1 MNTAILPAY
10 VTDLIVLYGP
20 PSQAGFGSAVFYEPA
35 IAEHD
40 LESVALKCYRHFVG
54 DLWERFGEAAWLGA
68 WKLAYTRSD
77 DQRPDVVAELGAIAQ
92 QDVAGFV
99 PVLLLA
105 DGPDGEKA
113 QHALAAAYDDPA
125 VSHMRVYT
133 IGDGAALSGLLIAGY
148 RLTHDATILISLLD

>member
-1 MNTAILPAY
+1 M
-10 VTDLIVLYGP
+10 TDLITVYGP

-35 IAEHD
+35 IADQE
-40 LESVALKCYRHFVG
+40 LESIALKCYRHFVG

-68 WKLAYTRSD
+68 WTLAYARST
-77 DQRPDVVAELGAIAQ
+77 DQTPDVVAELGAIAQ
-92 QDVAGFV
+92 PDVAGFL

-113 QHALAAAYDDPA
+113 QHALASAYDDPA
-125 VSHMRVYT
+125 VSRMRVYT

-148 RLTHDATILISLLD
+148 RLTHDATIFLSLLD